1 MIHRRKFI
9 KTAGLGMA
17 VAAVAPRLL
26 SCNASGKNAPQAL
39 KDFGIQLYT
48 LRDVMPKQPK
58 EVLKK
63 LAAMGY
69 TQIESYEGEQG
80 MYWGMGAKGMQQYV
94 EDLGMKIVSSHTNIR
109 EDFERKAAEAAAIGM
124 SYLID
129 PWEGPQK
136 TIDDFKKIADT
147 FNEKGAICKKE
158 GIGFGYHNHAYS
170 FEPVDG
176 QLPQDVMMKNTEPDL
191 VDFEM
196 DIYWVVTAG
205 ADPIE
210 WLNKYPGRFKLSHIK
225 DRLKDAPADKRDATT
240 VAGTGSIDFEKILPL
255 AKEQGMEYF
264 LIEQE
269 QYQGVSSLEAAAQC
283 AEYMKGVKV

>member
-9 KTAGLGMA
+9 KTAGLGIA
-17 VAAVAPRLL
+17 VATVAPRLL
-26 SCNASGKNAPQAL
+26 ACNASGKSSPRTL

-48 LRDVMPKQPK
+48 LRDVMPKQSK

-69 TQIESYEGEQG
+69 TRIESYEGDQG

-94 EDLGMKIVSSHTNIR
+94 EDLGMKLVSSHTNIR
-109 EDFERKAAEAAAIGM
+109 EDFEHKAAEAASIGM
-124 SYLID
+124 RYLID

-136 TIDDFKKIADT
+136 TIDDFKRIADT

-176 QLPQDVMMKNTEPDL
+176 QLPQDVMMQNTDPDL

-210 WLNKYPGRFKLSHIK
+210 WLNKYPGRFKLFHVK
-225 DRLKDAPADKRDATT
+225 DRLKNAPASEIHATT
-240 VAGTGSIDFEKILPL
+240 VAGTGSIDFPKILGQL
-255 AKEQGMEYF
+255 KEKEDKFYF
-264 LIEQE
+264 IEQE
-269 QYQGVSSLEAAAQC
+269 QYQGISSLEAAAED
-283 AEYMKGVKV
+283 AEYMKGLKI